1 VVDGQCPA
9 LLGACVTRPRCA
21 YIRGK
26 CARRQCARP
35 GWRTERAAFGCLR
48 RSVGTGARR
57 WQRHVGVG
65 RGSVVSFS
73 ASASWV
79 QPVIA

>member
-21 YIRGK
+21 N
-26 CARRQCARP
+26 AP
-35 GWRTERAAFGCLR
+35 GVSAEGQVKRTERAAFGCLR

-57 WQRHVGVG
+57 WLQHVGVG
-65 RGSVVSFS
+65 GSVVSFS
-73 ASASWV
+73 ASASRV